1 MCIRDSRDIYPQE
14 FYDRIT
20 GRNLCA
26 AGPRVLD
33 VGTGTGVLPRHMYRY
48 GARWTGT
55 DLSENQIAQARLLSE
70 GTEIEYRTVPAEE
83 AVYKRQC
90 IRCIRREEYEF
101 IYS

>member
-1 MCIRDSRDIYPQE
+1 MGRTSLDYARYRDIYPQE

-26 AGPRVLD
+26 AGQRVLD
-33 VGTGTGVLPRHMYRY
+33 VGTGTGVLPRNMYRY

-70 GTEIEYRTVPAEE
+70 GMRLNTERFPRKSLIFP
-83 AVYKRQC
+83 KLPLM
-90 IRCIRREEYEF
+90 
-101 IYS
+101 